1 MAQSRKDNANM
12 NINTNRSPIKRE
24 SAVYRLKSLYES
36 YGYSQYKMSK
46 FEEYDLY
53 VRNKSFLVSD
63 HIITFTDTDGSLM
76 ALKPDVTLSI
86 VKNSR
91 ESENG
96 VRKVYYNENV
106 YRVPRGA
113 LSFKEI
119 MQAGLECIG
128 EIDAYCI
135 AEVLTLAVKS
145 LNSISADYV
154 LDVSHMGIIS
164 SLVDRIGLTAR
175 GREAVLSCVGEKNI
189 HGIDGACIAE
199 NIDPA
204 AAATLKAL
212 IAMKGSCA
220 EMLAIL
226 KDSPEYADACEMA
239 EILSS
244 LGTLGGRVRVDFSV
258 TDDMKY
264 YSGIVFKGFING
276 IPTSVLSGGRYDNL
290 MKKMGKK
297 SGAIGFAV
305 YLDLLGELESELAEY
320 DVDILILYDSSSNIK
335 EMLSIT
341 EAMTAEEKR
350 VMVRKEVPIRLKYKE
365 IIDLRGEK

>member
-1 MAQSRKDNANM
+1 MST
-12 NINTNRSPIKRE
+12 NINTEKHRE
-24 SAVYRLKSLYES
+24 SAVYRLKRLYES
-36 YGYSQYKMSK
+36 FGYSQYKMSK

-91 ESENG
+91 EKENG

-128 EIDAYCI
+128 ELDTYSVT
-135 AEVLTLAVKS
+135 EVLSLAAKS
-145 LNSISADYV
+145 LELISPDYV

-164 SLVDRIGLTAR
+164 ALVDEIGLSAR
-175 GREAVLSCVGEKNI
+175 GRTQLLSCIGEKNA
-189 HGIDGACIAE
+189 HGIDAVCADEG
-199 NIDPA
+199 IDKD
-204 AAATLKAL
+204 KAKTIKKL
-212 IAMKGSCA
+212 ISMKGDSS
-220 EMLAIL
+220 EMLDIL
-226 KDSPEYADACEMA
+226 KDSTCYSEAQELA
-239 EILSS
+239 EIIDILSAQ
-244 LGTLGGRVRVDFSV
+244 GRRVRVDFSV

-264 YSGIVFKGFING
+264 YSGVVFKGFIKG

-290 MKKMGKK
+290 MRKMGKQ

-305 YLDLLGELESELAEY
+305 YLDLLGELEENVKEY
-320 DVDILILYDSSSNIK
+320 DTDVLVLYGDETEVKAICRLTEELTAAGKSVIAK
-335 EMLSIT
+335 KSIP
-341 EAMTAEEKR
+341 E
-350 VMVRKEVPIRLKYKE
+350 RLKYRE
-365 IIDLRGEK
+365 LIDLTGEGR